1 MTTISNLKS
10 ILCEFKHSDFSMTFN
25 LFCIDMAN
33 TRLLLIYLYLR
44 AHLSSSAAAA
54 VERQT
59 TWLGEATAR
68 VWHHVGDNSRH
79 GPSPPLA
86 TWCARAPRQPPWR
99 QVSLKRLVS
108 LSLSLSLCSVKC
120 LSVGR
125 RTLSEKEA
133 LFPPLQERTF
143 VFLARLSEAD

>member
-1 MTTISNLKS
+1 MTTKRI
-10 ILCEFKHSDFSMTFN
+10 
-25 LFCIDMAN
+25 
-33 TRLLLIYLYLR
+33 
-44 AHLSSSAAAA
+44 
-54 VERQT
+54 
-59 TWLGEATAR
+59 
-68 VWHHVGDNSRH
+68 
-79 GPSPPLA
+79 
-86 TWCARAPRQPPWR
+86 
-99 QVSLKRLVS
+99 KRLPARCSLLRHLIGPQDSSGKTNNMVGRSDSTSLASCGRQLTPWSFASAGHMMCPGPAPATMTTSLSEKARLS